1 MNDRQRRWTRY
12 LLGIWLA
19 LLVFSTIADI
29 VTEPSL
35 WNWTKLAVLAIAAP
49 WLWHRHG
56 RAWLKP
62 DRIEPE
68 AVPAEDVE
76 AVVAESGRTVYAIK
90 SLREKHPG
98 LGLRD
103 AKNLV
108 QPDH

>member
-19 LLVFSTIADI
+19 LVVFSTIADI

-56 RAWLKP
+56 RAWLMPHK
-62 DRIEPE
+62 IEPE
-68 AVPAEDVE
+68 AVPVEDVD
-76 AVVAESGRTVYAIK
+76 AVVAESGRTVHAIK
-90 SLREKHPG
+90 ALREMHPG
-98 LGLRD
+98 LGLLD